1 MQLELYG
8 SIMRLYLNKPSEL
21 IGGLWM
27 KRKTIIFGSMTAVI
41 LIAVYS
47 AASANTDSPHLQISR
62 AFDSLK
68 AKLDQSKNDKTNSS
82 VVAEIDGITIDKE
95 RFLFYKAN
103 IELTYALNGNKQVP
117 DDNELLNNL
126 IQEDRIVQKAIQR
139 GITVS
144 DQELQ
149 EAIDDQ
155 RELYEN
161 YEPLDKDQELIHE
174 LMSNRIRI
182 TGLSDNE
189 FWASELVKDG
199 YRKAILKSKL
209 TSETGA

>member
-1 MQLELYG
+1 
-8 SIMRLYLNKPSEL
+8 
-21 IGGLWM
+21 M